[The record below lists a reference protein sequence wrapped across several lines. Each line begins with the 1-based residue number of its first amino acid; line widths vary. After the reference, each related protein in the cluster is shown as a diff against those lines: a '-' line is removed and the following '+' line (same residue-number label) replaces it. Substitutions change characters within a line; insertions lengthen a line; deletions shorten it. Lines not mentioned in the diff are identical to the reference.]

1 MQSLNVIASFSCTL
15 AARMYDQTPSKHAS
29 YMALGKH
36 CCISHSPLHHVAD
49 CYGSEPEPLSQ
60 IKGELSQLPPGIQQR
75 PRAWR
80 WNVLEKPHSRV
91 IHPAIHTQERETGA
105 LKEPRGRLFN
115 GTLWYQRLNYS
126 VQLVTTFSTIC
137 NPIHPHPVVL
147 KIDPVTDIA
156 CTESY
161 YTDLHA

>member
-1 MQSLNVIASFSCTL
+1 MIRCIQHV
-15 AARMYDQTPSKHAS
+15 S
-29 YMALGKH
+29 YMALGKL
-36 CCISHSPLHHVAD
+36 CCISHSPRHHVAD

-91 IHPAIHTQERETGA
+91 IHPAMHTQEKEPGA
-105 LKEPRGRLFN
+105 LKELHVLFFN
-115 GTLWYQRLNYS
+115 GTLWYHRINY
-126 VQLVTTFSTIC
+126 LVPLITAFNMIC
-137 NPIHPHPVVL
+137 NPIHSHPRFL
-147 KIDPVTDIA
+147 KIDPVADIT

-161 YTDLHA
+161 YTDLHARHTLFHFSR